1 MDRCLDE
8 QINSNLPDTYKYVYI
23 CILQKH
29 CAIYDIAWCI
39 HDISWYVHLSI
50 YDKTNIGRQTSR
62 TESFFPFPFWE
73 DCSRVPPSVRFR
85 PHGGFVGIE
94 LVDSG
99 HVQDIPRTNSWRFP
113 NKPLFD
119 AVFFYIWVNTTCNT
133 RWKNMQNITKPTEVW
148 TKTLK
153 MLTRVTSTH
162 LFWPVSYKF
171 DKSCYTSIS

>member
-1 MDRCLDE
+1 MNRLTATF
-8 QINSNLPDTYKYVYI
+8 QIHINMIKYVYI

-85 PHGGFVGIE
+85 PHGGFVCRFRTF
-94 LVDSG
+94 
-99 HVQDIPRTNSWRFP
+99 PRHSKNQFLAFP
-113 NKPLFD
+113 QQTAIWCCFFLHLSQHNLQHQVKKHAEHHQTDRGMNK
-119 AVFFYIWVNTTCNT
+119 NTQNANPCN
-133 RWKNMQNITKPTEVW
+133 
-148 TKTLK
+148 
-153 MLTRVTSTH
+153 
-162 LFWPVSYKF
+162 F
-171 DKSCYTSIS
+171 YTSFLACKL